1 MSMDTE
7 LERERMRL
15 AACGVVAMAD
25 TPESAARARD
35 MREEY
40 RSASCDDVARRVD
53 ECMAL
58 RAERDALAALDGW
71 HKAKDAASAR
81 PVPAEP
87 VNARLLDVSTGK
99 LEHINAGLCPDS
111 INGPDSRDPACPAC
125 RAIAEADADSKLACA
140 LQGTHG
146 AGRETEWVKEQI
158 HRQAES
164 DVLND
169 LLGSLREVCETFSST
184 NRLWK
189 DTAVHAMAQRSI
201 ARAEA
206 ALASSDDTQPGAEE
220 RRLRRMLCRQRHGV
234 SAYMDDGEATFGGD
248 EFQRPTDYLRES
260 LDSIEQ
266 AWIEAGRK
274 QVAQAEP
281 QPDAGLIARDD
292 VIQMAREAGVVP
304 ASPFLSVRP
313 ADLDAIERFAAL
325 VLEADD
331 GPWKAAVIDQL
342 IIAHTLTAEHES
354 DPLKAIQDL
363 LAYNSD
369 IAVDPRV
376 SGAAAKLVERTKE
389 ACAKAC
395 MGEARKWPYP
405 SHGNAAASMCAKM
418 IFDMRQK

>member
-1 MSMDTE
+1 MSADVTKE
-7 LERERMRL
+7 LLEALKGLLVR
-15 AACGVVAMAD
+15 VADDEEYGPDHAV
-25 TPESAARARD
+25 TIARA
-35 MREEY
+35 
-40 RSASCDDVARRVD
+40 A
-53 ECMAL
+53 
-58 RAERDALAALDGW
+58 
-71 HKAKDAASAR
+71 
-81 PVPAEP
+81 
-87 VNARLLDVSTGK
+87 
-99 LEHINAGLCPDS
+99 
-111 INGPDSRDPACPAC
+111 
-125 RAIAEADADSKLACA
+125 
-140 LQGTHG
+140 
-146 AGRETEWVKEQI
+146 
-158 HRQAES
+158 
-164 DVLND
+164 
-169 LLGSLREVCETFSST
+169 
-184 NRLWK
+184 
-189 DTAVHAMAQRSI
+189 I

-206 ALASSDDTQPGAEE
+206 ALSSSDDTPPSAEE
-220 RRLRRMLCRQRHGV
+220 RRLRRMLCRQRHGL

-376 SGAAAKLVERTKE
+376 SGAAAKLVEQAKAEERE
-389 ACAKAC
+389 ACAKVCEKPRTTPLAMTEWC
-395 MGEARKWPYP
+395 QGYDSASR
-405 SHGNAAASMCAKM
+405 NIAAAIRA
-418 IFDMRQK
+418 RGQK